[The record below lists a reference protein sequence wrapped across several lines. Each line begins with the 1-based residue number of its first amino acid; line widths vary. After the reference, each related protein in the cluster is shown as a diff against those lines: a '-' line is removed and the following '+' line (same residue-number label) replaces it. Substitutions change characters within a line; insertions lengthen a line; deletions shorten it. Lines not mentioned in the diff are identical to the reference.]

1 MVSTENAVIARLDK
15 ESSHFEVLVDPYAAS
30 DLIEGRDVNIL
41 ENLAI
46 DTVFKDSKKG
56 DKASDELLEKIFNT
70 TDIEL
75 IAKEIIIKGSVQLT
89 TQQRREMLEAK
100 KKMIID
106 RIARLS
112 MDPRTKAPHPR
123 SRIELAMDE
132 RGVHIDP
139 FKKVDH
145 QVKYVLEE
153 IRHVLPISMEKIK
166 IRITIPG
173 KYIGKAYGIVKN
185 YGRLLKEEW
194 QSDGSWMG
202 TIELPPG
209 MQTDL
214 YNKLNEITK
223 GDIEAKI
230 LG

>member
-1 MVSTENAVIARLDK
+1 MVSTEKAVIARLDK
-15 ESSHFEVLVDPYAAS
+15 ENSHFEVLVDPHAAS
-30 DLIEGRDVNIL
+30 DLIDGRNVNIL

-56 DKASDELLEKIFNT
+56 DTASDELLEKIFNT
-70 TDIEL
+70 TDIET
-75 IAKEIIIKGSVQLT
+75 IAKEIILKGNVQLT

-112 MDPRTKAPHPR
+112 MDPHTKAPHPR

-139 FKKVDH
+139 FKKIDH
-145 QVKYVLEE
+145 QIKYVLEE
-153 IRHVLPISMEKIK
+153 IRHVLPISMEKVK

-194 QSDGSWMG
+194 RPDGSWMG
-202 TIELPPG
+202 TIEMPPG

>member
-1 MVSTENAVIARLDK
+1 MVSTEDAVIARLDK
-15 ESSHFEVLVDPYAAS
+15 GNSHFEVLVDPHAAS
-30 DLIEGRDVNIL
+30 DLIEGKEIDIL
-41 ENLAI
+41 DHLAI
-46 DTVFKDSKKG
+46 DTIFKDSKKG
-56 DKASDELLEKIFNT
+56 DHASEELLTKIFNT
-70 TDIEL
+70 SDIAT
-75 IAKEIIIKGSVQLT
+75 IAKEIILKGNVQLT

-112 MDPRTKAPHPR
+112 MDPQTKAPHPR
-123 SRIELAMDE
+123 NRIELAMDE

-145 QVKYVLEE
+145 QVKYVLDE

-185 YGRLLKEEW
+185 FGRLIKEEW
-194 QSDGSWMG
+194 LSDGSWMG
-202 TIELPPG
+202 VIEMPPG

-214 YNKLNEITK
+214 YNRLNEVTK
-223 GDIEAKI
+223 GDIETKI
-230 LG
+230 LE